1 MSPSWLLPWISSPRP
16 PLPTSSC
23 PGNQLASKLK
33 FSQNLHHRSTQKA
46 RLKRRHLQ
54 KAEPIIL
61 LLGNAITIHYHP
73 TFQNV
78 WPNLMIFIIAMI
90 KIINALSLRL
100 CMELVLLFNF
110 PTFGNE
116 IDCTDKLIYL
126 AHISQYVRN
135 ILSNGSAL
143 VQTILPR

>member
-1 MSPSWLLPWISSPRP
+1 
-16 PLPTSSC
+16 
-23 PGNQLASKLK
+23 
-33 FSQNLHHRSTQKA
+33 
-46 RLKRRHLQ
+46 
-54 KAEPIIL
+54 
-61 LLGNAITIHYHP
+61 
-73 TFQNV
+73 
-78 WPNLMIFIIAMI
+78 MIFIIAMI

-100 CMELVLLFNF
+100 CMELVLLFDF

-126 AHISQYVRN
+126 AHISRYVRN